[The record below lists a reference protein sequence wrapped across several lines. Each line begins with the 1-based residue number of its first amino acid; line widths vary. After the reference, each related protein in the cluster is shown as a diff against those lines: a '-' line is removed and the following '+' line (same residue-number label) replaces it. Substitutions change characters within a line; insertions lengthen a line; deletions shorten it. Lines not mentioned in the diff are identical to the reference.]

1 MVDNIEAKVYERLRA
16 GESIESIANSFTSA
30 MNKANARY
38 KEELKVEADKQIQ
51 VNRLLDLL
59 NNMRDYVCD
68 YAPVDVSDLLTD
80 EPITRDVAEQF
91 IDVFDSVIEQVAS
104 QMKSFAASVA
114 KSTAACTAQTNAA
127 SAARKLEPSLRN
139 DNLTPEERIEIWLRR
154 NNL

>member
-16 GESIESIANSFTSA
+16 GESVESIANSFSSA
-30 MNKANARY
+30 INKANARY

-104 QMKSFAASVA
+104 QMKGFAASVA
-114 KSTAACTAQTNAA
+114 KSTAAHTPPAP
-127 SAARKLEPSLRN
+127 AARKIEPSSRN

>member
-16 GESIESIANSFTSA
+16 GESVESIANSFTSA

-38 KEELKVEADKQIQ
+38 KEELKVETDRQIQ

-91 IDVFDSVIEQVAS
+91 IDVFDSVIEQVSS
-104 QMKSFAASVA
+104 QMCAAAAAPSPRKIERSA
-114 KSTAACTAQTNAA
+114 TFST
-127 SAARKLEPSLRN
+127 KFEPSPRN
-139 DNLTPEERIEIWLRR
+139 DNLTPEERIADWLLR

>member
-1 MVDNIEAKVYERLRA
+1 MVDNIESKVYERLRA

-38 KEELKVEADKQIQ
+38 KEELKIEADKQIQ

-68 YAPVDVSDLLTD
+68 YAPCDVSDLLDD

-104 QMKSFAASVA
+104 QMCAA
-114 KSTAACTAQTNAA
+114 AAAPSPRKIER
-127 SAARKLEPSLRN
+127 SATFSAKLESSPRN
-139 DNLTPEERIEIWLRR
+139 DNLTPEERIADWLLR

>member
-1 MVDNIEAKVYERLRA
+1 MIDNIEAKVYERLRA

-38 KEELKVEADKQIQ
+38 KEELKVETDRQIQ

-68 YAPVDVSDLLTD
+68 YAPVDVSDLLID

-91 IDVFDSVIEQVAS
+91 IDIFDSVIEQVAS
-104 QMKSFAASVA
+104 QMCAAAAPPSPRKIERSA
-114 KSTAACTAQTNAA
+114 TFST
-127 SAARKLEPSLRN
+127 KLEPSPRN
-139 DNLTPEERIEIWLRR
+139 DNLTPEERIADWLLR

>member
-38 KEELKVEADKQIQ
+38 KEELKIEADKQIQ

-68 YAPVDVSDLLTD
+68 YAPCDVSDLLDD

-104 QMKSFAASVA
+104 QMCAA
-114 KSTAACTAQTNAA
+114 AAAPSPRKIER
-127 SAARKLEPSLRN
+127 SATFSAKLESSPRN
-139 DNLTPEERIEIWLRR
+139 DNLTPEERIADWLLR

>member
-104 QMKSFAASVA
+104 QM
-114 KSTAACTAQTNAA
+114 
-127 SAARKLEPSLRN
+127 SAAAAAPSPRKVERSATFSAKLEPSPRN
-139 DNLTPEERIEIWLRR
+139 DNLTPEERIADWLLR

>member
-16 GESIESIANSFTSA
+16 GASIESIANSFTSA
-30 MNKANARY
+30 MNKANALY

-104 QMKSFAASVA
+104 QMCAA
-114 KSTAACTAQTNAA
+114 AAAPSPRKIER
-127 SAARKLEPSLRN
+127 SATFSAKLEPSPRN
-139 DNLTPEERIEIWLRR
+139 DNLTPEERIENWLLR

>member
-1 MVDNIEAKVYERLRA
+1 MIDNIEAKVYERLRA

-38 KEELKVEADKQIQ
+38 KEELKVETDRQIQ

-104 QMKSFAASVA
+104 QLGAAAAAPSPRKIERSATFSA
-114 KSTAACTAQTNAA
+114 KI
-127 SAARKLEPSLRN
+127 EPSLRN
-139 DNLTPEERIEIWLRR
+139 DNLTPEERIADWLLR

>member
-16 GESIESIANSFTSA
+16 GESVESIANSFSSA
-30 MNKANARY
+30 INKANARY

-104 QMKSFAASVA
+104 QLGAA
-114 KSTAACTAQTNAA
+114 AAPPSPRKVER
-127 SAARKLEPSLRN
+127 SATFSAKLEPSPRN
-139 DNLTPEERIEIWLRR
+139 NNLTPEERIADWLLR

>member
-1 MVDNIEAKVYERLRA
+1 MVDNIEAKIYERLRA

-38 KEELKVEADKQIQ
+38 KEELKIEADRQIQ
-51 VNRLLDLL
+51 VNRLHDLL

-104 QMKSFAASVA
+104 QMCAA
-114 KSTAACTAQTNAA
+114 AAAPSPRKVER
-127 SAARKLEPSLRN
+127 SATFSAKLEPSPRN
-139 DNLTPEERIEIWLRR
+139 DNLTPEERIADWLLR

>member
-104 QMKSFAASVA
+104 QMCAAAAAPSPRKIERSA
-114 KSTAACTAQTNAA
+114 TFST
-127 SAARKLEPSLRN
+127 KLEPSSRN
-139 DNLTPEERIEIWLRR
+139 DNLTPEERIADWLLR

>member
-1 MVDNIEAKVYERLRA
+1 MIDNIEAKVYERLRA

-38 KEELKVEADKQIQ
+38 KEELKVEADRQIQ
-51 VNRLLDLL
+51 VNRLHDLL

-104 QMKSFAASVA
+104 QMCAA
-114 KSTAACTAQTNAA
+114 AAAPSPRKVER
-127 SAARKLEPSLRN
+127 SATFSAKLEPSPRN
-139 DNLTPEERIEIWLRR
+139 DNLTPEERIADWLLR

>member
-38 KEELKVEADKQIQ
+38 KEELKVEADRQIQ

-104 QMKSFAASVA
+104 QLGAAAAAPA
-114 KSTAACTAQTNAA
+114 KSTPRKIERSATFNA
-127 SAARKLEPSLRN
+127 KLEPSLRN
-139 DNLTPEERIEIWLRR
+139 DNLTPEERIADWLLR

>member
-91 IDVFDSVIEQVAS
+91 IDVFDSVIEQVSS
-104 QMKSFAASVA
+104 QMCAAAAAPSPRKIERSA
-114 KSTAACTAQTNAA
+114 TFST
-127 SAARKLEPSLRN
+127 KFEPSPRN
-139 DNLTPEERIEIWLRR
+139 DNLTPEERIADWLLR